1 MPKAHSSKPFARK
14 KLENLNT
21 PRSAQILNPNN
32 IVMRILIVASL
43 NNKSHFA
50 PFIMEQAE
58 ALTRIGVAV
67 DYYGVEGKGLKGY
80 LGNLKSLKKAIDE
93 FRPDVIHAH
102 YGMCGLLANLQRQVP
117 VVTTYHGSDINNP
130 KAFRWSRLSMALSK
144 FNIVVS
150 RSHYDNV
157 CKRKKWL
164 KRKSK
169 LMPCGIN
176 LDDYPIEDKAT
187 ARSLMELPSN
197 RKLVLFTG
205 AFDNKVKNY
214 PLAREAVN
222 LLNYKHPQY
231 NAKLIELKGYTRR
244 EVAMLLNAC
253 DCLLMTSLSEGSP
266 QIVKEAMACGCPVV
280 SVNVGDVAHSIMET
294 HGSALVN
301 SRSPKELSFALAR
314 VISADK
320 RTDGREYIVRHRL
333 TNDTIAK
340 RLNKIYHRMGKRRKA
355 NSLRHL

>member
-1 MPKAHSSKPFARK
+1 
-14 KLENLNT
+14 
-21 PRSAQILNPNN
+21 
-32 IVMRILIVASL
+32 MRILIVASL

-50 PFIMEQAE
+50 PFIQEQAE
-58 ALTRIGVAV
+58 ALTRMGVEV
-67 DYYGVEGKGLKGY
+67 NYYGVKGKGLKGY
-80 LGNLKSLKKAIDE
+80 LGNFRSLQKAIRE

-102 YGMCGLLANLQRQVP
+102 YGMCGLLANLQRKTP

-130 KAFRWSRLSMALSK
+130 KAFRWSRLSMILSK

-150 RSHYDNV
+150 KAHYDNV
-157 CKRKKWL
+157 CRGRKWL

-169 LMPCGIN
+169 LIPCGIN
-176 LDDYPIEDKAT
+176 LEDYPIVDKST
-187 ARSLMELPSN
+187 ARIQMGLPSHQ
-197 RKLVLFTG
+197 KLVLFTG

-222 LLNYKHPQY
+222 LLNYKHPQH
-231 NAKLIELKGYTRR
+231 NAKLIELKGYSRN
-244 EVAMLLNAC
+244 EVALLLNAC

-280 SVNVGDVAHSIMET
+280 SVNVGDVAQSIAGT

-301 SRSPKELSFALAR
+301 SRSPKEISFALAR
-314 VISADK
+314 VISANQ
-320 RTDGREYIVRHRL
+320 RTNGREYILRHKL

-340 RLNKIYHRMGKRRKA
+340 RLNRIYHRLCGITEF
-355 NSLRHL
+355 L